1 MSIAHSVGSL
11 SAEASKL
18 FRVRKTV
25 LKMLRRRGYIVD
37 EEMLAMDAEQFR
49 TKFGDK

>member
-18 FRVRKTV
+18 YRVRKTV

-49 TKFGDK
+49 AKFGDK